1 MKSLFETESH
11 SEILSRINTLN
22 ESSKGLWG
30 KMEVGQM
37 LFHCQFP
44 LNLALGRY
52 EMKKPNPI
60 MKLIFKSFKKGL
72 YDDSV
77 WKPNMPTAKPFKV
90 VDKREFIT
98 EKEKLITA
106 VNDFHNEKGK
116 KEWDPHP
123 AFDYFTPEQW
133 GKMQYK
139 HLDHHLRQFDV

>member
-11 SEILSRINTLN
+11 SEILSRINELN

-72 YDDSV
+72 YDDKL
-77 WKPNMPTAKPFKV
+77 WKPNLPTAKPFKV
-90 VDKREFIT
+90 VDKKDFSS
-98 EKEKLITA
+98 EKTKLIIA
-106 VNDFHNEKGK
+106 INDFHEERNRTNWE
-116 KEWDPHP
+116 PHP
-123 AFDYFTPEQW
+123 AFGQFTHEQW

-139 HLDHHLRQFDV
+139 HLDHHLRQFGI

>member
-1 MKSLFETESH
+1 MKSLFENESH
-11 SEILSRINTLN
+11 SEVLGRINKLN

-60 MKLIFKSFKKGL
+60 MKLLFKSFKKGM
-72 YDDSV
+72 YDDKL
-77 WKPNMPTAKPFKV
+77 WKQNLPTAKPFIV
-90 VDKREFIT
+90 VDKKDFKI
-98 EKEKLITA
+98 EKEILVTA
-106 VNDFHNEKGK
+106 INDFHNQKSK
-116 KEWDPHP
+116 THWDPHP
-123 AFDYFTPEQW
+123 AFGEFTPEQW

-139 HLDHHLRQFDV
+139 HLDHHLRQFGV

>member
-1 MKSLFETESH
+1 MKSLFDTESH
-11 SEILSRINTLN
+11 SEILNRINNLN
-22 ESSKGLWG
+22 GSSKGLWG

-72 YDDSV
+72 YDDTV
-77 WKPNMPTAKPFKV
+77 WKPNLPTAKPFKV
-90 VDKREFIT
+90 VDNKDFEH
-98 EKEKLITA
+98 EKAKLVVA
-106 VNDFHNEKGK
+106 VNDFHQEKNK
-116 KEWDPHP
+116 DEWDPHP
-123 AFDYFTPEQW
+123 AFGHFTHEQW

-139 HLDHHLRQFDV
+139 HLDHHLRQFGV

>member
-11 SEILSRINTLN
+11 SEILTRINKLS

-44 LNLALGRY
+44 LDLALGRY

-72 YDDSV
+72 YDDKL
-77 WKPNMPTAKPFKV
+77 WKPNLPTAKPFKV
-90 VDKREFIT
+90 VDKKDFGS
-98 EKEKLITA
+98 EKTKLITA
-106 VNDFHNEKGK
+106 INDFHEEKSRK
-116 KEWDPHP
+116 TWNPHP
-123 AFDYFTPEQW
+123 AFGHFTHEQW

-139 HLDHHLRQFDV
+139 HLDHHLRQFGV